1 MQENGQEWLEEEKR
15 IRLVLKELDQK
26 LHSLKGKTGG
36 LKEDIIDLRKH
47 FWSDVTVNIADENE
61 AVETFFSI
69 KQQAEVL
76 AERERSHKQFYSQL
90 KNLLKVKESPYF
102 GRVDFLED
110 GEENAE
116 SVYIGLASLMYEKEE
131 RFLIYDWR
139 APISSLFYNY
149 GPGALNTKFRTR
161 RSGERLS

>member
-1 MQENGQEWLEEEKR
+1 MVSVQENGQEWLEEEKR

-76 AERERSHKQFYSQL
+76 AERK
-90 KNLLKVKESPYF
+90 
-102 GRVDFLED
+102 G
-110 GEENAE
+110 A
-116 SVYIGLASLMYEKEE
+116 
-131 RFLIYDWR
+131 
-139 APISSLFYNY
+139 ISSFT
-149 GPGALNTKFRTR
+149 A
-161 RSGERLS
+161 S

>member
-61 AVETFFSI
+61 AVETLSLSVLLRQRF
-69 KQQAEVL
+69 QAGFKYRN
-76 AERERSHKQFYSQL
+76 AKSAICGFYKLTPHEQ
-90 KNLLKVKESPYF
+90 KPH
-102 GRVDFLED
+102 
-110 GEENAE
+110 
-116 SVYIGLASLMYEKEE
+116 
-131 RFLIYDWR
+131 
-139 APISSLFYNY
+139 
-149 GPGALNTKFRTR
+149 
-161 RSGERLS
+161 